1 MKNLK
6 NGIKKSSKNEQKC
19 KKIAKEGEKMNVIC
33 ISGKAQHGKDTS
45 AMLMKR
51 EFESHGYSVLITH
64 YGDVLKYICKEFFG
78 WDGVKDDDGRQML
91 QTVGTN
97 KIRYRNPDFF
107 VNFLRD
113 VLVALDDWDF
123 VLIPDARFPN
133 EVRTMQDAFRATH
146 VRIER
151 QNFISPLTEEQQ
163 KHPSEIALDNYPVEW
178 YIDNCG
184 TINDLRET
192 VETFVEEYLK

>member
-1 MKNLK
+1 
-6 NGIKKSSKNEQKC
+6 
-19 KKIAKEGEKMNVIC
+19 MNVIC

-51 EFESHGYSVLITH
+51 EFELHGYSVLITH

-78 WDGVKDDDGRQML
+78 WDGEKDEDGRRLL

-97 KIRYRNPDFF
+97 KVRYRNPDFF

-113 VLVALDDWDF
+113 VLLAVDDWDF
-123 VLIPDARFPN
+123 ILIPDARFPN
-133 EVRTMQDAFRATH
+133 EVRVMQDAFRATH
-146 VRIER
+146 VRVER
-151 QNFISPLTEEQQ
+151 RNFVSPLTEEQQ
-163 KHPSEIALDNYPVEW
+163 KHPSEIALDDYPVEW

-184 TINDLRET
+184 TLDDLMET

>member
-1 MKNLK
+1 
-6 NGIKKSSKNEQKC
+6 
-19 KKIAKEGEKMNVIC
+19 MNVIC

-51 EFESHGYSVLITH
+51 EFELHGYSVLITH

-78 WDGVKDDDGRQML
+78 WDGVKDDTGRQLL

-113 VLVALDDWDF
+113 VLVAADDLDF

-184 TINDLRET
+184 TIDDLRET